1 MPKPRSKTKV
11 TSADAV
17 PPLSLAQVSPRGTS
31 STVSPRGSGAQVSP
45 RNAQVSPRNAQV
57 SPRNAATQQVS
68 PRGAQQSPRT
78 TSASPRGSA
87 DAVSPRSSGG
97 EVPSEADVGADGKPR
112 CHMCGTDSTPQWRR
126 TLDGKGH
133 APLLCNSCGLKERR
147 AKKRLEEAMREG
159 RVRDD
164 GTIER
169 RAATRDDDSSS
180 KKSKSPPA
188 RNKTRSRTGPIANVA
203 SVIATPGSS
212 ASSSAATSPRGHEF
226 SCSNP
231 VYSGPEPISV
241 GPRSTS
247 GRRAAVAAAA
257 AIAANVGSTSPS
269 SSTSA
274 PAVPPPPPPFMLT
287 GFGVLQDHSLG
298 LVPPP
303 PPLEAALL
311 MPRANATAGAPPMRA
326 LASSQGALLTM
337 LKQEKQETPMSPA
350 LTSPKRRRRLNA
362 EGDSG
367 RAPEESE
374 DDNKH
379 R

>member
-11 TSADAV
+11 TTPDAV
-17 PPLSLAQVSPRGTS
+17 PPLALSQTSPRGAATS

-45 RNAQVSPRNAQV
+45 RNASPRGTAPQVSPRG
-57 SPRNAATQQVS
+57 
-68 PRGAQQSPRT
+68 GAQQSPRT
-78 TSASPRGSA
+78 TSASPRGS

-112 CHMCGTDSTPQWRR
+112 CYMCGTDSTPQWRR

-169 RAATRDDDSSS
+169 RTATRDDDSSS
-180 KKSKSPPA
+180 KVKVKSKSPPA
-188 RNKTRSRTGPIANVA
+188 RNKTRSRTGPIVNQAAVVA
-203 SVIATPGSS
+203 ATPGSS

-231 VYSGPEPISV
+231 VYAGYTPEPS
-241 GPRSTS
+241 GAMPRSTS
-247 GRRAAVAAAA
+247 GRRAAATAAAA
-257 AIAANVGSTSPS
+257 AIAANVAASPSPPS
-269 SSTSA
+269 SSSA
-274 PAVPPPPPPFMLT
+274 PAVPPPPPPFMMT
-287 GFGVLQDHSLG
+287 SFGQLHDGSLG
-298 LVPPP
+298 LAPP
-303 PPLEAALL
+303 PPLEPALL
-311 MPRANATAGAPPMRA
+311 VPRGANSAAPRS
-326 LASSQGALLTM
+326 LASSQGAVAAAVI
-337 LKQEKQETPMSPA
+337 KQETPMSPA

-367 RAPEESE
+367 RGIEEA
-374 DDNKH
+374 DDETKH